1 MLGSVRATG
10 KPFHTVGAAT
20 LKALHAVTELLAEE
34 LGTAS
39 LFMVEEQSDLVG
51 WYLWMIEAR
60 YEGCCDERILK
71 VSVAI
76 LKVILC
82 ETGSQCKSA
91 RTGVMWSNLCVPDT
105 SRASEF

>member
-1 MLGSVRATG
+1 MLESVRATG
-10 KPFHTVGAAT
+10 KPFHTVGAVI
-20 LKALHAVTELLAEE
+20 LKALHAEE

-39 LFMVEEQSDLVG
+39 LFMVEERSDLVG

-60 YEGCCDERILK
+60 YAGCCDESTLK
-71 VSVAI
+71 VCVAI
-76 LKVILC
+76 LKAILC

-91 RTGVMWSNLCVPDT
+91 RTGVMWSNFRVPDT